1 MKNENTTKLLIVAI
15 LLLFFT
21 LTTTAFLGFGYKLI
35 PPLAQ
40 LVDPINGVWK
50 NARQTEHAKE
60 DLLEIEGLAGE
71 VKIIRDDRGVP
82 HIFAENDED
91 LAFAF
96 GYVQAQDRLWQ
107 MDINWREAAGRTSE
121 IFGKSTLNKDIRKHE
136 LGLFKAAKKSFE
148 AMKGYEEFRELEAYI
163 KGINT
168 YIGSLKKS
176 ELPLEFKL
184 FNYEPEPWQVLN
196 CFIFVKSMTWR
207 LSSGP
212 FHSLDEKIREKIGDE
227 AFDELFSPVE
237 PYYIPIIPEKAG
249 LPPKDRKI
257 YSENNASINSQH
269 DSILPVM
276 DKKARANF
284 YLTVNQRSETNSTNQ
299 LLDIFQPSEELNFW
313 DSLTKGLG
321 SNNWVIDSEKSA
333 TGRPIL
339 AYDPHVWLSLP
350 SIWYEA
356 HLVSPKRDVYGIALL
371 ASPYIIYGFNR
382 YISWGGTTLMADVV
396 DCYSEKFDSTHQ
408 NYQYKGQWQPIKRDT
423 VVFKVRGEKDT
434 KQIFESTGHG
444 PLIELR
450 DSTVAM
456 KWIGHDVTEELLS
469 FSRINRA
476 KNYNEFVEALS
487 HYHVSAQ
494 NFAYADIYGNIAMW
508 CTGKFPIRKNGD
520 GRYLVDGS
528 SGENEWIGFVPF
540 EKLPHSVN
548 PPQHYLLS
556 ANQVP
561 VGPDYEYN
569 IGSSWESCYRARRIN
584 QLLSSREKISFED
597 MQQFQ
602 GDIVDLRAQRLL
614 PAIIS
619 AGERLGKDNP
629 DVQKVLSYFRG
640 WDGSVDKELAAPFI
654 FRTFLSI
661 YDQAIW
667 NDELGTRRRRA
678 KTAVLER
685 LTLEYPRSVWFDD
698 QRTDRI
704 ETRDEIILKSLIETL
719 QILHKY
725 VSVDSTQWKWGLHN
739 KFHINHLSH
748 LKGLGFPPSPISG
761 NNNTISMMGG
771 TVAPLWRLVIEMAED
786 GRRVGVYPG
795 GQSGNPA
802 SPHYDDGILPWANHQ
817 YFELNMPK
825 SAEEIPENQVESV
838 LNLKP
843 RR

>member
-1 MKNENTTKLLIVAI
+1 MKNEDTKKLLLAAIILCLFTIATIV
-15 LLLFFT
+15 
-21 LTTTAFLGFGYKLI
+21 FLGFGYKLI

-40 LVDPINGVWK
+40 LFDPINGVWK
-50 NARQTEHAKE
+50 NARQTEHPKE
-60 DLLEIEGLAGE
+60 KLVKLEGLSGE
-71 VKIIRDDRGVP
+71 VKIIRDKRGVP

-107 MDINWREAAGRTSE
+107 MDIGWRDAAGRTSE
-121 IFGKSTLNKDIRKHE
+121 IFGKSTLRKDISKHKY
-136 LGLFKAAKKSFE
+136 GLIKAAKKSYE
-148 AMKGYEEFRELEAYI
+148 AMKSYDEFKELEAYV

-168 YIGSLKKS
+168 FISSVRKS
-176 ELPLEFKL
+176 DLPLEFKL
-184 FNYEPEPWQVLN
+184 FNYEPEQWQVLN
-196 CFIFVKSMTWR
+196 CFQFVKSMTWR

-212 FHSLDEKIREKIGDE
+212 WHSNDEKIREKIGDE
-227 AFDELFSPVE
+227 AFNELFSPVE
-237 PYYIPIIPEKAG
+237 PYFLPIIPEQGG
-249 LPPKDRKI
+249 LPPKDREI
-257 YSENNASINSQH
+257 YGKSNASINSRSNFIQ
-269 DSILPVM
+269 PVL
-276 DKKARANF
+276 N
-284 YLTVNQRSETNSTNQ
+284 TESNVNISLLSNDPSETNSMSQT
-299 LLDIFQPSEELNFW
+299 LDEPMYSAQLNFW
-313 DSLTKGLG
+313 DSPPKGLG

-371 ASPYIIYGFNR
+371 ASPYIIFGFNR

-408 NYQYKGQWQPIKRDT
+408 NYQYKGQWYPIIRDT
-423 VVFKVRGEKDT
+423 VFFKVRGEKDT
-434 KQIFESTGHG
+434 KQVFESTGHG
-444 PLIELR
+444 PLVELR
-450 DSTVAM
+450 NGKVAL
-456 KWIGHDVTEELLS
+456 KWVGHEGTEELLA
-469 FSRINRA
+469 FSRLNRA

-508 CTGKFPIRKNGD
+508 CAGRFPIRKNGD
-520 GRYLVDGS
+520 GRYSVDGS
-528 SGENEWIGFVPF
+528 SGENEWLGFVPF

-569 IGSSWESCYRARRIN
+569 IGSSWEPCYRARRIN
-584 QLLSSREKISFED
+584 QLLSSKEKISFED

-614 PAIIS
+614 PAILS

-640 WDGSVDKELAAPFI
+640 WDGSVDKELAAPLI
-654 FRTFLSI
+654 FRTFLSS

-685 LTLEYPRSVWFDD
+685 LTLEDPRSVWFDD

-739 KFHINHLSH
+739 KIHINHLSH
-748 LKGLGFPPSPISG
+748 LKGLGFPPFPNNG

-771 TVAPLWRLVIEMAED
+771 TVAPLWRLVVEMAED

-802 SPHYDDGILPWANHQ
+802 SPHYDEGIIPWANHQ